1 MAVDGGTVG
10 QAIGAGESSRALPL
24 GEGFVNGGVGWMLA
38 NTALNAM
45 VGGVRAVAAV
55 GRLAY
60 LRGGERVAFAH
71 VLHRARSI
79 DIHVYYN
86 MEDTPRSRGKSKI
99 CMFDADKQIRIR
111 IFTRI
116 SSVIYLAMFRFI
128 RR

>member
-55 GRLAY
+55 GRLAG

-71 VLHRARSI
+71 VLHRAQSI
-79 DIHVYYN
+79 SIQLYYN
-86 MEDTPRSRGKSKI
+86 I
-99 CMFDADKQIRIR
+99 V
-111 IFTRI
+111 I
-116 SSVIYLAMFRFI
+116 SGCKEKNGVIIHFKGALRHDWK
-128 RR
+128 